1 MKKNKKIALIALF
14 SALSVLLGGIENML
28 PSPAFGIKLGLG
40 NITVL
45 VALFVLGWK
54 SALLVAILKVFLCSM
69 LFGSPTV
76 LLYSLSG
83 ALLSFIVMLAAKK
96 VRCFSVIGISLLGG
110 IFHNLGQ
117 LICAYFLVGKGA
129 LYYIPVL
136 CVFGCAAGILTG
148 IAANIIIKRG
158 RSVWQKMII

>member
-69 LFGSPTV
+69 Q
-76 LLYSLSG
+76 SLRKN
-83 ALLSFIVMLAAKK
+83 LI
-96 VRCFSVIGISLLGG
+96 FS
-110 IFHNLGQ
+110 
-117 LICAYFLVGKGA
+117 
-129 LYYIPVL
+129 
-136 CVFGCAAGILTG
+136 
-148 IAANIIIKRG
+148 
-158 RSVWQKMII
+158 